1 MTGVLLIQKRTF
13 VITQAFHY
21 FNRLDKK
28 CSTYIAPKSHVSW
41 RFTFACLFTGGIRCG
56 ELGGVMHGK
65 DPETTENGDEFEE
78 GNRELLRLAI
88 PRRTYTE
95 SHMKWVY

>member
-1 MTGVLLIQKRTF
+1 MN
-13 VITQAFHY
+13 VIICIHF
-21 FNRLDKK
+21 
-28 CSTYIAPKSHVSW
+28 
-41 RFTFACLFTGGIRCG
+41 LFTGGIRCG

-65 DPETTENGDEFEE
+65 DPEITENGDEFEE
-78 GNRELLRLAI
+78 DNGELLRLAI